1 MKLIPILLLNLL
13 ISSICNAADIDKGG
27 TDWQHVAPESYPQ
40 ERKWVSSDTYPWR
53 TIGRINLAGRG
64 YCSGALIANDT
75 VITSAHCLWN
85 RRTGQW
91 FPPQYVTFVAGA
103 EKESYQDYTNA
114 TSFKIADGFSPD
126 KLTNT
131 ETLKHDWALIKL
143 AKPIGKKLGFLPLA
157 SQMNTGQQIIQTGYR
172 ADREFVLTVERNCRI
187 AKTYDNSKV
196 IQTSCH
202 TISGDSGGPVLIR
215 NKDKWSLVGIHR
227 GRTDANESL
236 VVTSKNFRKFIIGK

>member
-1 MKLIPILLLNLL
+1 MKQLLFLSFGILYSCLVIAENT
-13 ISSICNAADIDKGG
+13 DKGG
-27 TDWQHVAPESYPQ
+27 ADWQQVAPKSYPQ
-40 ERKWVSSDTYPWR
+40 ERKWVSSDTFPWR
-53 TIGRINLAGRG
+53 AIGRVNLAGRG
-64 YCSGALIANDT
+64 YCSGVLVANDT

-85 RRTGQW
+85 QRAGKL

-103 EKESYQDYTNA
+103 EKESYQDYA
-114 TSFKIADGFSPD
+114 KAISYKIADGFSP
-126 KLTNT
+126 KTLTNP
-131 ETLKHDWALIKL
+131 EALKLDWALIKL
-143 AKPIGKKLGFLPLA
+143 AKPIGESLGFLPLA
-157 SQMNTGQQIIQTGYR
+157 SQMSTGQQIIQTGYR

-215 NKDKWSLVGIHR
+215 NKDKWFLIGIHR

-236 VVTSKNFRKFIIGK
+236 VVTSENFRQFITGQ